1 MGNYILEDINEDKD
15 EIIANAIKEKGK
27 FKQSKIIY
35 DLSYELYEILTQDAL
50 LVQQGRYKSP
60 VLEGATYLDMAVLA
74 NDMLHVNNNFHNI
87 FLEDVEY
94 QGEKNGIKIY
104 SFKMGS

>member
-1 MGNYILEDINEDKD
+1 MANYILEDVEEDKD
-15 EIIANAIKEKGK
+15 DIIATAIKKNGK

-35 DLSYELYEILTQDAL
+35 DLPNDLYDRLTEDAL

-60 VLEGATYLDMAVLA
+60 VLEGASYLDMVVLA

-87 FLEDVEY
+87 FLESIEY

-104 SFKMGS
+104 TFKMGS